1 MHTTCTFRRQEA
13 WRTSI
18 SRLRLFLK
26 KTVPKK
32 RKKRWGSS
40 WNTTLTKKC
49 LIIRSWG
56 KKRLKLRPYC
66 HYRRNRVKT
75 YCQRRLSGPKLR
87 LIALITAL
95 TLSVKNRVINP
106 RRRPSKIQAHR
117 TKLRRIVALQFS
129 LKGLKSLNHKHPHLP
144 LSKIQKRRKVAL
156 MRRTNKSRRINLYPK
171 LYSRKKASNL
181 ELILRVVRAKIRCY
195 KSRKKKKDRLS
206 HLRIL
211 MPICLKMKQSRCL
224 SSFWL

>member
-49 LIIRSWG
+49 SIIRSWEM
-56 KKRLKLRPYC
+56 KRLKLRPYC
-66 HYRRNRVKT
+66 RYRKNRVKT
-75 YCQRRLSGPKLR
+75 YCQRKLSGPKLR

-95 TLSVKNRVINP
+95 TLFVKNKVINP

-117 TKLRRIVALQFS
+117 HTK
-129 LKGLKSLNHKHPHLP
+129 
-144 LSKIQKRRKVAL
+144 KIYW
-156 MRRTNKSRRINLYPK
+156 S
-171 LYSRKKASNL
+171 
-181 ELILRVVRAKIRCY
+181 
-195 KSRKKKKDRLS
+195 KKKNHRFKV
-206 HLRIL
+206 
-211 MPICLKMKQSRCL
+211 LKTCMINYNIDPSLLIQFFV
-224 SSFWL
+224 SFIWQAK